1 MGTHSPCPL
10 HPPLP
15 RQGQT
20 LTMPPQP
27 ASGLDTMPL
36 FRFIASPRSPAGFP
50 GLFGIYITLAS
61 RGDFF
66 FYLKIVCG
74 RAWGGWMA
82 LAFPVNILVYSKT
95 SFFPGALPSPLSS
108 VAAAVL
114 HLSTWVPTQVSATKR
129 KKNGLLH
136 GGQHLLTLKTMVV
149 N

>member
-1 MGTHSPCPL
+1 MGTHSLCPL

-15 RQGQT
+15 RQGQA

-74 RAWGGWMA
+74 RAWGG
-82 LAFPVNILVYSKT
+82 LDGSGFSSEYLNIFYNV
-95 SFFPGALPSPLSS
+95 FLSRHF
-108 VAAAVL
+108 A
-114 HLSTWVPTQVSATKR
+114 LSTLLLQLSFTCQPGPQHGCQLR
-129 KKNGLLH
+129 KER
-136 GGQHLLTLKTMVV
+136 KTGCSMVASIC
-149 N
+149 